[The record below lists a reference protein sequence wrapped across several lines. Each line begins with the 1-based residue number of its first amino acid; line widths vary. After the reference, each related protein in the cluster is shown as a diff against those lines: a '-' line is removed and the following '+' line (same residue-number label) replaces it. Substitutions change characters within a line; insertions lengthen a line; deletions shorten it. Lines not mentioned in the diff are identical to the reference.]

1 MEESPPRPTVHT
13 PRPPMS
19 DKSVVMKWGVVNEYQ
34 FLKPITARPPA
45 AVVGVAGSGMTTANQ
60 FMFAY
65 LCPAR

>member
-1 MEESPPRPTVHT
+1 
-13 PRPPMS
+13 MS